1 MVSNLTDRWS
11 LIQVNSL
18 LESAMEEGLD
28 DVQDSPVLNA
38 LMASQITKDAT
49 LDQSSPGDAVYVS
62 PDDLQTDNGG
72 GTGIAK
78 ALKRNAA
85 DIDGS
90 DDDDFNPTAAVALK
104 SRRLTFQGYETRSWW
119 FNACEVIFLPEFS
132 QVQKCENKCK
142 HADRKQSC
150 T

>member
-1 MVSNLTDRWS
+1 M
-11 LIQVNSL
+11 QVNSL

-49 LDQSSPGDAVYVS
+49 LDQSSTADA
-62 PDDLQTDNGG
+62 DNLQTDNGG

-85 DIDGS
+85 DIEGS

-104 SRRLTFQGYETRSWW
+104 SRRLTFQGYEMRSS
-119 FNACEVIFLPEFS
+119 F
-132 QVQKCENKCK
+132 
-142 HADRKQSC
+142 
-150 T
+150 